1 MMKKDYYHLPLRLR
15 IHRCKADDRPADKKQ
30 ILRCHRAERE
40 ENKMDKNTNTK
51 ELKLEELEQ
60 INGGW
65 WPVII
70 AVAAAGYC
78 FYEAYNKG
86 KKSGWK

>member
-1 MMKKDYYHLPLRLR
+1 MTGEKKTKNDAR
-15 IHRCKADDRPADKKQ
+15 
-30 ILRCHRAERE
+30 RAERE
-40 ENKMDKNTNTK
+40 ETKMDKNTKELKTK
-51 ELKLEELEQ
+51 ELNLEELETFSA
-60 INGGW
+60 GW

>member
-1 MMKKDYYHLPLRLR
+1 
-15 IHRCKADDRPADKKQ
+15 
-30 ILRCHRAERE
+30 
-40 ENKMDKNTNTK
+40 MDKNTK
-51 ELKLEELEQ
+51 ELKTKELNLEELETVSA
-60 INGGW
+60 GW

>member
-1 MMKKDYYHLPLRLR
+1 
-15 IHRCKADDRPADKKQ
+15 
-30 ILRCHRAERE
+30 
-40 ENKMDKNTNTK
+40 MDKNTNTK

-60 INGGW
+60 VNGGW
-65 WPVII
+65 RPVII

>member
-1 MMKKDYYHLPLRLR
+1 
-15 IHRCKADDRPADKKQ
+15 
-30 ILRCHRAERE
+30 
-40 ENKMDKNTNTK
+40 MDKNTNTK

-60 INGGW
+60 VNGGW

-78 FYEAYNKG
+78 F
-86 KKSGWK
+86 